1 LIPFDHVS
9 ASQIDTFT
17 DCRRKWWYTS
27 VLGIRPPP
35 SPASALGT
43 AVHAALETYMLHGT
57 PPDRSPAGQIAA
69 AGIPYARKTALV
81 ELDMATHPA
90 NRRRLG
96 GVAVHGRIDVFDPT
110 DTPPLVQDWKTT
122 SAFKWSKTESEL
134 RFNSQAILYARF
146 AFDYADHIG
155 KPTDTVRFQH
165 VNLLTKGPPTA
176 NLVAIDLDH
185 AHVDAEY
192 QRLDRLVA
200 NMAAVATATAPS
212 QVAPTE
218 SACAKFGGCYFRERC
233 AALGIFAAPLHMRHT
248 PDSHMPS
255 QEDST
260 MSNPAVAALAALQ
273 AKKRAATAAS
283 TPATPPPAAPPAA
296 PMASTGAG
304 SEITPPDAGAE
315 DLSASPLAWTGDA
328 RLEFEERAAIRE
340 HEGKQPRAL
349 AERAAAQDVRRERAK
364 SKPATSAPVEAPP
377 SPPASLVS
385 ANSAPVAATSIPS
398 AEPPPLPLPSTSG
411 AAAEGSTSPRLAPLV
426 LYIDCYPMKGVSQVT
441 HLEDYIAPMQRK
453 IAARAGM
460 PIYSLIEY
468 GKGHAHVAAMLLEDP
483 PAGNLYVNSRLPAS
497 AAALEVLLPLA
508 AGMVRGH

>member
-1 LIPFDHVS
+1 
-9 ASQIDTFT
+9 
-17 DCRRKWWYTS
+17 
-27 VLGIRPPP
+27 
-35 SPASALGT
+35 
-43 AVHAALETYMLHGT
+43 
-57 PPDRSPAGQIAA
+57 
-69 AGIPYARKTALV
+69 
-81 ELDMATHPA
+81 
-90 NRRRLG
+90 
-96 GVAVHGRIDVFDPT
+96 
-110 DTPPLVQDWKTT
+110 
-122 SAFKWSKTESEL
+122 
-134 RFNSQAILYARF
+134 
-146 AFDYADHIG
+146 
-155 KPTDTVRFQH
+155 
-165 VNLLTKGPPTA
+165 
-176 NLVAIDLDH
+176 
-185 AHVDAEY
+185 
-192 QRLDRLVA
+192 
-200 NMAAVATATAPS
+200 
-212 QVAPTE
+212 
-218 SACAKFGGCYFRERC
+218 
-233 AALGIFAAPLHMRHT
+233 
-248 PDSHMPS
+248 
-255 QEDST
+255 
-260 MSNPAVAALAALQ
+260 
-273 AKKRAATAAS
+273 
-283 TPATPPPAAPPAA
+283 
-296 PMASTGAG
+296 MASTGAG

-426 LYIDCYPMKGVSQVT
+426 LYIDCYPMKGVLQVT